1 MRKRLQW
8 VYNYLFRA
16 DILLLMGVL
25 LVIGGTYAFVKVLE
39 EVNEGDTEA
48 FDRWAIA
55 SVEHLPHSP
64 ALEQMGDDVTA
75 LGGVAVLT
83 LFTLAVIGHLLIS
96 RKYAAIALL
105 LVAVIGGVALTFVL
119 KGHIDRDRPD
129 VSLHKTYVITK
140 SFPSGHAMLSTVVYL
155 TLGTLLARLTSDLRL
170 KVYYIAVAILL
181 CGLIGLS
188 RVYLRVH
195 WPTDVLAGWSA
206 GLVWAIA
213 CWAVA
218 RWLQHRGK
226 VEQPT

>member
-1 MRKRLQW
+1 MRKRILW
-8 VYNYLFRA
+8 VYDVLFRA

-25 LVIGGTYAFVKVLE
+25 LIIGGTWAFVQVLE

-64 ALEQMGDDVTA
+64 SLAQMGADVTA

-83 LFTLAVIGHLLIS
+83 LFTAAVIGHLLIS
-96 RKYAAIALL
+96 HKYHALVLL
-105 LVAVIGGVALTFVL
+105 LVAVGGGVVLTFAL
-119 KGHIDRDRPD
+119 KGYIDRDRPEA
-129 VSLHKTYVITK
+129 SLHKTHVMTK

-155 TLGTLLARLTSDLRL
+155 TLGTLLARLTSDRRL
-170 KVYYIAVAILL
+170 KFYYIAVAILL
-181 CGLIGLS
+181 SGLIGLS

-206 GLVWAIA
+206 GLVWAIG
-213 CWAVA
+213 CWVVA

-226 VEQPT
+226 VEQPR